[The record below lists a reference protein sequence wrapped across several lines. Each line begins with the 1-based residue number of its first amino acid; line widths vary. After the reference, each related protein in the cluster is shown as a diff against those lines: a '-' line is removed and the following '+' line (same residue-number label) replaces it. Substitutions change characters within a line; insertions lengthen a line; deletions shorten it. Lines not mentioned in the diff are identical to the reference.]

1 VTYRLGSA
9 LFLVAMGA
17 ASALLSLFHTTA
29 LTLGA
34 FGAFGVPCFIAAA
47 WLYLSEV
54 LRDLRRHDVL

>member
-1 VTYRLGSA
+1 MTPRLRLS
-9 LFLVAMGA
+9 LSLVAVGT
-17 ASALLSLFHTTA
+17 ASAFLALAHTTA

-34 FGAFGVPCFIAAA
+34 FGALGIPCYMVAA